1 MTYNVNTI
9 QPVFDKALE
18 QVRTLR
24 AAGYD
29 AHIVGGALR
38 VLALGGRT
46 SDVDI
51 AILIS
56 YDETWELRVDVEE
69 ALLGAKGYTLQHWSG
84 YEDNK
89 GFLCDWRSA
98 SDINIIAY
106 DNKHYPNILDL
117 VGKFDLNINQ
127 FLPCYPDDYT
137 HLCNNFM
144 SDGVVCVN
152 PERDNDYQTDR
163 LATRI
168 DKFKAIYTDL
178 DWSNVE

>member
-9 QPVFDKALE
+9 QPVFDKAIK
-18 QVRTLR
+18 QVQVLR
-24 AAGYD
+24 DAGYD

-38 VLALGGRT
+38 VLALGGTT

-51 AILIS
+51 AVLIPF
-56 YDETWELRVDVEE
+56 ELTWELRADVDT
-69 ALLGAKGYTLQHWSG
+69 LLRDQSYVLQHWSG

-98 SDINIIAY
+98 SDVNIIAY
-106 DNKHYPNILDL
+106 DNAHYPDVGSL

-127 FLPCYPDDYT
+127 FLTVLDQDYT
-137 HLCNNFM
+137 TLHNPYLA
-144 SDGVVCVN
+144 DGVVRVN

-168 DKFKAIYTDL
+168 AKFKDIYTDL
-178 DWSNVE
+178 DWSNV